1 MFLPQVVK
9 SARVMKRAVA
19 YLLPFMEEE
28 KARLGGASAQGKV
41 VMATVKGDVHDIGKN
56 IVGVV
61 LGCNNYQVV
70 DLGVMVSCDKIL
82 ETARNE
88 KADIIGLSG
97 LITPSLDEMRHI
109 AKEMQRLK
117 FEVPLL
123 IGGATTSRQH
133 TAVKIA
139 PEYER
144 STVHVLDASRA
155 VGVVASL
162 LDPKQRVDFD
172 RKNKEEQQKLRELH
186 AHKQGRPLL
195 PLETARANRLTL
207 PFGPAEVSVPA
218 FIGRRVVDDVS
229 LEEIARYIDWT
240 FFFTAWE
247 LRGRFPAI
255 LQHPEHG
262 HAARELF
269 DNGKKL
275 LDRIILDRSIEAR
288 GVYGFWP
295 AASSGD
301 DIVLYENEARDV
313 ESMRF
318 VTLRQ
323 QESKTDDKPYLALAD
338 FVAPAGSGA
347 KDYIGAFAVTAGL
360 GADLLSKRFE
370 KELDDYNAIMV
381 KALADRLAEA
391 FAELLHERARKDW
404 GYGAS
409 ENLSNEDLIGEK
421 YRGIRPA
428 FGYPACPD
436 HTEKGK
442 LFALLDAPSV
452 GITLTEHFAMMPPA
466 SVSGIYLGHPQ
477 ARYFALGKIDRPQV
491 ESYAARKGMTVG
503 EAERWLAPNL
513 AYDPAK

>member
-1 MFLPQVVK
+1 
-9 SARVMKRAVA
+9 
-19 YLLPFMEEE
+19 
-28 KARLGGASAQGKV
+28 
-41 VMATVKGDVHDIGKN
+41 
-56 IVGVV
+56 
-61 LGCNNYQVV
+61 
-70 DLGVMVSCDKIL
+70 MVPCDRIL
-82 ETARNE
+82 ETAKKEN
-88 KADIIGLSG
+88 ADIIGLSG
-97 LITPSLDEMRHI
+97 LITPSLDEMVHVAR
-109 AKEMQRLK
+109 EMQRLK
-117 FEVPLL
+117 LDLPLL

-162 LDPKQRVDFD
+162 LDAKQRLEFD
-172 RKNKEEQQKLRELH
+172 RKNKEEQEKLRQLY
-186 AHKQGRPLL
+186 AHKQNRPIL
-195 PLETARANRLTL
+195 PLETARAHKLVL
-207 PFGPAEVSVPA
+207 PFGPGEVSAPS
-218 FIGRRVVDDVS
+218 FLGRRIVDDVS
-229 LEEIARYIDWT
+229 LEQIARYIDWT

-275 LDRIILDRSIEAR
+275 LERIVADGTIRAR

-301 DIVLYENEARDV
+301 DIVLFENEGRDK
-313 ESMRF
+313 ELIRF
-318 VTLRQ
+318 ATLRQ
-323 QESKTDDKPYLALAD
+323 QEAKADDKPCLALAD

-347 KDYIGAFAVTAGL
+347 RDYVGAFVVTAGL
-360 GADLLSKRFE
+360 GADDLAKRFE

-404 GYGAS
+404 GYGTS
-409 ENLSNEDLIGEK
+409 ENFSNEDLIGEK

-442 LFALLDAPSV
+442 LFALLDAPKV
-452 GITLTEHFAMMPPA
+452 GITLTEHFAMMPAA
-466 SVSGIYLGHPQ
+466 SVSGIYLGHPE
-477 ARYFALGKIDRPQV
+477 ARYFAVGKIDRTQV
-491 ESYAARKGMTVG
+491 ESYAARKGMTIE

-513 AYDPAK
+513 AYDPTT